1 MRVRAQIVPTT
12 LRSSVFALDRCIAG
26 VLGAALAPLVG
37 ILAER
42 CFGYDNTHHSRL
54 PSPTSA
60 AGVSAAHMRAEVIA
74 AQNVNN
80 ARALERGLLLVL
92 VIPMGVKFVV
102 RPARPLALAHRLVVL
117 AHESSFFAHTWSY
130 LPQMGD
136 SVLVSAFAQL
146 LRADLNMRCLKSQ
159 AGAQIYCA
167 LYWTLPRDRKVEPV
181 LSEDDSDSE
190 AGSDE
195 EAPPSKPPSRTG
207 TPGGS
212 LRSGSVFAGAGGRGA
227 HQVIEL
233 KSVLA
238 GAGPGTGFAA
248 AGAGSRADGSSEP
261 SSGEL
266 ESVALVGGAP
276 SSTPGADPRPSPR
289 RRSVT
294 VERGSSLGSSL
305 ELAVAGAFRAGAPLR
320 PGLGL
325 GSASTWHVS
334 GATSSAA
341 SSRQA
346 SLEPRRSNPHAG

>member
-1 MRVRAQIVPTT
+1 MQ
-12 LRSSVFALDRCIAG
+12 CI
-26 VLGAALAPLVG
+26 
-37 ILAER
+37 
-42 CFGYDNTHHSRL
+42 
-54 PSPTSA
+54 
-60 AGVSAAHMRAEVIA
+60 
-74 AQNVNN
+74 
-80 ARALERGLLLVL
+80 
-92 VIPMGVKFVV
+92 
-102 RPARPLALAHRLVVL
+102 
-117 AHESSFFAHTWSY
+117 
-130 LPQMGD
+130 
-136 SVLVSAFAQL
+136 
-146 LRADLNMRCLKSQ
+146 KSQ
-159 AGAQIYCA
+159 AGVQIYCA

-181 LSEDDSDSE
+181 LPEEDSDSE

-195 EAPPSKPPSRTG
+195 EAPPSKLPSRAG

-212 LRSGSVFAGAGGRGA
+212 LRSGAAFAGDAARGA

-238 GAGPGTGFAA
+238 GAGPGAGFAA
-248 AGAGSRADGSSEP
+248 ADAGSLADGGCSEP

-266 ESVALVGGAP
+266 ESIALVGGGP

-305 ELAVAGAFRAGAPLR
+305 ELAVAGAFRAAAPLR